1 MTLGRPGDC
10 IDLATITDTQ
20 LLEEPR
26 AVEDLAPDQ
35 YAVVLKDRHLKDCL
49 VCETSESYTK
59 IKMTLGTWWVRNE
72 DWIDSNIST
81 TAPPYLESEGFRFLP
96 DTPLYTPPVQRS

>member
-10 IDLATITDTQ
+10 LDLATITDTQ

-35 YAVVLKDRHLKDCL
+35 YAHVLKDRHLKDCL
-49 VCETSESYTK
+49 ICETAEGYTK
-59 IKMTLGTWWVRNE
+59 IR
-72 DWIDSNIST
+72 
-81 TAPPYLESEGFRFLP
+81 
-96 DTPLYTPPVQRS
+96 

>member
-10 IDLATITDTQ
+10 LDLATITDTQ

-49 VCETSESYTK
+49 VA
-59 IKMTLGTWWVRNE
+59 R
-72 DWIDSNIST
+72 
-81 TAPPYLESEGFRFLP
+81 P
-96 DTPLYTPPVQRS
+96 